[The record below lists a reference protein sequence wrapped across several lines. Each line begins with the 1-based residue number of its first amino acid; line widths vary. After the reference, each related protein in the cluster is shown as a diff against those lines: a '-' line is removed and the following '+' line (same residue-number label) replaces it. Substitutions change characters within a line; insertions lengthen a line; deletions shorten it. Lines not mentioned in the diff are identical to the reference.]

1 MTINALGIIPGKTDG
16 CPRMGDYAIKKK
28 MNVSWANKKVGD
40 IVLFDFNHNGTS
52 DHIGILEAI
61 NPNGTITTIEGNTG
75 SGNDTNGGQ
84 VQRRTRKK
92 RDVNYFIRPKYNKDV
107 TVAMLLATARAE
119 LGVKEKP
126 AGSNRVKYNVWF
138 YGKNISAYWCC
149 TFVCWLFA
157 HVREPEVIPVVAKPT
172 GLYTGEIPTGLIKR
186 GVKGNNVK
194 QLQLFLNWYHPEW
207 NLKPDKDC
215 GPKTEAAI
223 KSFQKT
229 EGLDPDGEYGKK
241 SYAKAYAYKKKAA
254 APVKKPAAKP
264 AATKPVAK
272 SAPATKKT
280 AAKVTNAQKLINKM
294 KELAWAYGTAKKKY
308 AYKTGAPKAVCK
320 KAMKKYG
327 WADNRAEMSDCGNF
341 VSTVV
346 REAGVNKTF
355 KALHGTKTP
364 FPKSEKGF
372 SIVLTGKKVPS
383 GFLKPG
389 DIIRYK
395 KKNGNQHVLF
405 YFGDGKV
412 CEASHHN
419 RFGAIIKDEKKY
431 NNSSIAKIGTVQ
443 VLRAKG

>member
-1 MTINALGIIPGKTDG
+1 MTINAMAIIPGKTDG
-16 CPRMGDYAIKKK
+16 CPTMGDYAIKKK

-61 NPNGTITTIEGNTG
+61 NKDGSIVTIEGNTG
-75 SGNDTNGGQ
+75 SGSNTNGGQ
-84 VQRRTRKK
+84 VQRRK
-92 RDVNYFIRPKYNKDV
+92 RYKSQVNYFIRPKYNKDV

-138 YGKNISAYWCC
+138 YGRNQSAFWCC

-229 EGLDPDGEYGKK
+229 EGLDPDGEYGKL
-241 SYAKAYAYKKKAA
+241 SYAKALTYKKKAA
-254 APVKKPAAKP
+254 TQKKTTAPAKTSTVSKATAPAA
-264 AATKPVAK
+264 
-272 SAPATKKT
+272 KKT
-280 AAKVTNAQKLINKM
+280 AAKATNAQKLINKM

-308 AYKTGAPKAVCK
+308 AYKTGAPKAICK

-346 REAGVNKTF
+346 REAGVSKTF

-364 FPKSEKGF
+364 FPKTEKGF

-419 RFGAIIKDEKKY
+419 RYGAIIKDEKKY